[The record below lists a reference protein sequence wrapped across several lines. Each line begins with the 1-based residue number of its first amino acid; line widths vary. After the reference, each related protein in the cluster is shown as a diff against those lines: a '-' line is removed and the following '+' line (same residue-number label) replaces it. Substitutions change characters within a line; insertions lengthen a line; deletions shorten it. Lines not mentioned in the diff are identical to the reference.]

1 METFSGWETVLL
13 GAMVLLVMFW
23 MGPGIK
29 AAITQSKAAP
39 SDWLGVLMPL
49 GFVVVLV
56 IFLIAMV

>member
-1 METFSGWETVLL
+1 MEAFSGWETVLL

-29 AAITQSKAAP
+29 AAVAQSKSAP
-39 SDWLGVLMPL
+39 ADWIGVLVPL

-56 IFLIAMV
+56 VFLIAMV